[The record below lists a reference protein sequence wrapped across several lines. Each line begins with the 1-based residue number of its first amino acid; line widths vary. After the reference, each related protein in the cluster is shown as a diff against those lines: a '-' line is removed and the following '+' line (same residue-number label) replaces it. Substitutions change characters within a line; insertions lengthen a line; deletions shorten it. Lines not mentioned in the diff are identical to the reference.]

1 MLNYFTMNPQILDGR
16 KLATKFDEQLSKR
29 IGLLKT
35 AGIIPGLAIL
45 LKEGDKESAIF
56 VRQKEKK
63 CELLGIEVVIETLPK
78 EGFLENATKIV
89 ARWNENPKMN
99 VLVVQVPRGDASEM
113 REVIKLVDPKKD
125 VDCLHPE
132 NIGLLSFS
140 KPRFL
145 PPTPAGIHQLLIK
158 NKINFDGK
166 HVVIIGRGNL
176 VGKPLALLLLQ
187 KKKDANATVTVC
199 HRHTK
204 DLAKHTKQADILV
217 VAIGQK
223 EFIGKEYINKGCV
236 LVDVG
241 IHKVGDNWF
250 GDVKHSEVDKLVSA
264 VTPVPGGVGPM
275 TVTMLLSNVILSAE
289 NLLA

>member
-1 MLNYFTMNPQILDGR
+1 MNPQILDGR
-16 KLATKFDEQLSKR
+16 KLAEKIDEQLAKR
-29 IGLLKT
+29 IAVLKT
-35 AGIIPGLAIL
+35 AGVTPSLAIL
-45 LKEGDKESAIF
+45 LKEGDKDSKIF
-56 VRQKEKK
+56 VGQKEKK
-63 CELLGIEVVIETLPK
+63 CDLLGINFVVETLPK
-78 EGFLENATKIV
+78 IDFLENAKALIK
-89 ARWNENPKMN
+89 RWNANPKIHGI
-99 VLVVQVPRGDASEM
+99 VIQVPRGDKSEM
-113 REVIKLVDPKKD
+113 REAIKMVDPKKD

-166 HVVIIGRGNL
+166 DVVIIGRGNL

-204 DLAKHTKQADILV
+204 DLAKHTKRADILV

-223 EFIGKEYINKGCV
+223 EFIGKEYIKKNCV

-241 IHKVGDNWF
+241 IHKVGGKWF
-250 GDVKHSEVDKLVSA
+250 GDVKHSEVDRLVSA

-275 TVTMLLSNVILSAE
+275 TVTMLLQNVVQVAE
-289 NLLA
+289 MK